1 MEPVTRT
8 VDTDSY
14 MRVLSGLVAKGETVC
29 LTITG
34 GSMTPF
40 LVHGR
45 DSIRFAKPSGPLR
58 RGDMAFYRRRNG
70 QYVMHRIV
78 RVDRQGNYYA
88 AGDAQTEIEGPLAPD
103 MVFAVVTDVCR
114 KGKWIKKGN
123 FWCMSMRPSASSPRG
138 STRNPPHTY
147 RLLSMHIMH
156 SGVTSACMPMIPQR
170 RSAKA
175 AR

>member
-88 AGDAQTEIEGPLAPD
+88 AGDAQTEMEGPLAPD

-123 FWCMSMRPSASSPRG
+123 PWWDFFAGPWVALIKLRP
-138 STRNPPHTY
+138 
-147 RLLSMHIMH
+147 LMLKLSFI
-156 SGVTSACMPMIPQR
+156 VPQGLR
-170 RSAKA
+170 
-175 AR
+175 